1 MGSSVHSAPRHVPS
15 HGPRASFLPM
25 EPTAPLCQPVPLP
38 SPRCGCAA
46 GIIPRPLH
54 ASGSVH
60 LETVVR
66 VSVTKLWAERRLLV
80 GIADSVPEVSVE
92 DPQSFCSS
100 ALASPLSTFFLLSV
114 LQPRCKRRRP
124 GFSRPF
130 SPGCSCLGALTHYPH
145 PELTLPAVRCLPLR
159 SPPPAFPPLLPG
171 PSPRPRA
178 VF

>member
-38 SPRCGCAA
+38 SPRRGCAA
-46 GIIPRPLH
+46 GIIPRPLP

-80 GIADSVPEVSVE
+80 GIADSSQKFQWKTRKASAAQRWLLLCLPFS
-92 DPQSFCSS
+92 SFQFYNPGVREGV
-100 ALASPLSTFFLLSV
+100 LAS
-114 LQPRCKRRRP
+114 R
-124 GFSRPF
+124 
-130 SPGCSCLGALTHYPH
+130 
-145 PELTLPAVRCLPLR
+145 
-159 SPPPAFPPLLPG
+159 G
-171 PSPRPRA
+171 PSPQDAA
-178 VF
+178 VWGHSPTTHTQS